1 MGTFVEK
8 DRECERD
15 CRKYSAR
22 NIFFFAGEKKRVE
35 KKESLWCLLK
45 IFIEEPK

>member
-22 NIFFFAGEKKRVE
+22 NIFFFFAGEKKRVE
-35 KKESLWCLLK
+35 KKKVFGVC
-45 IFIEEPK
+45 